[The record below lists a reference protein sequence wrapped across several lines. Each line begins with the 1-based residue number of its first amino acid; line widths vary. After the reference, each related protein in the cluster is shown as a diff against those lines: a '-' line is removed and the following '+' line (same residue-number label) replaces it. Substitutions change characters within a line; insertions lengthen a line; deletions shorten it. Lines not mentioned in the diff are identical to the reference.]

1 MDVLLTRS
9 QLCVNPP
16 QDNDSIGSSPS
27 SCKRKLSD
35 DGDLDD
41 RDGDGSVSNSGGGG
55 GGGGHRDKR
64 LRTTILPEQL
74 DYLYQKYQQES
85 NPSRKMLEQIAAEV
99 GLRKRVVQVWF
110 QGRHSALS

>member
-1 MDVLLTRS
+1 MIGKIQAGQQTTLDQSL
-9 QLCVNPP
+9 

-27 SCKRKLSD
+27 SSKRKLSD
-35 DGDLDD
+35 DGEMDD
-41 RDGDGSVSNSGGGG
+41 KDGEGSIS
-55 GGGGHRDKR
+55 GGHRDKR

-74 DYLYQKYQQES
+74 DYLYQKYQLES

-110 QGRHSALS
+110 QGRCSVLS

>member
-1 MDVLLTRS
+1 MKPL
-9 QLCVNPP
+9 

-27 SCKRKLSD
+27 SSKRKLSD
-35 DGDLDD
+35 DGETDD
-41 RDGDGSVSNSGGGG
+41 KDGESSS
-55 GGGGHRDKR
+55 GGHRDKR

-74 DYLYQKYQQES
+74 DYLYQKYQLES

-110 QGRHSALS
+110 QGRHQVLSSVSFWGR

>member
-1 MDVLLTRS
+1 M
-9 QLCVNPP
+9 
-16 QDNDSIGSSPS
+16 
-27 SCKRKLSD
+27 
-35 DGDLDD
+35 DD
-41 RDGDGSVSNSGGGG
+41 RDGEGSVGNS

-110 QGRHSALS
+110 QGCYSALS